1 MRPHQGGERPT
12 GGANSWPRRL
22 ITCVLLGALINLA
35 LASPLHARVSAAY
48 RNYSARNAI
57 IAAAIG
63 GGALFAA
70 LVLPG
75 LIIGDRGPKLEA
87 RPGHLNFRSATSGQ
101 TVTLRVKG
109 DGALVVTDVSLS
121 GDCFSL
127 SQFPQLPLTLSS
139 KEMTQ
144 VVVGFT
150 AKPGGCSGRLEVET
164 KGGKKG
170 AGMLLVPLQG
180 RGQR

>member
-1 MRPHQGGERPT
+1 LARKV
-12 GGANSWPRRL
+12 
-22 ITCVLLGALINLA
+22 ITYVLAGSLLNLA

-48 RNYSARNAI
+48 RNYSTRNAI
-57 IAAAIG
+57 IAAAIA
-63 GGALFAA
+63 GGALFGA

-87 RPGHLNFRSATSGQ
+87 RPGHLNFRSATSEQ

-109 DGALVVTDVSLS
+109 DGALVVTSVSVS

-127 SQFPQLPLTLSS
+127 ARSPQVPLTLSS

-170 AGMLLVPLQG
+170 VGMLLVPLQG